1 MPFGY
6 EYYGNIDETINC
18 TAAMNPNNTVLSLIG
33 KRFQS
38 QNEYFFTKTKNVLTI
53 VESKNN
59 IGCYPIVRTVFYELG
74 NFLADYN
81 WVGCLANDSVSGQ
94 NSISEFKTV
103 SVLIIH

>member
-1 MPFGY
+1 MPFRY
-6 EYYGNIDETINC
+6 EYYCNIDETTIC
-18 TAAMNPNNTVLSLIG
+18 TAAMNPNNRGIKKQHRLLSD
-33 KRFQS
+33 
-38 QNEYFFTKTKNVLTI
+38 
-53 VESKNN
+53 
-59 IGCYPIVRTVFYELG
+59 RTNCFSELG

>member
-1 MPFGY
+1 MIFY
-6 EYYGNIDETINC
+6 FLRSQKFQAAENIT
-18 TAAMNPNNTVLSLIG
+18 
-33 KRFQS
+33 
-38 QNEYFFTKTKNVLTI
+38 
-53 VESKNN
+53 
-59 IGCYPIVRTVFYELG
+59 RTVFSELG